1 MKKGEIYEGII
12 EKFDFPDKGT
22 LVTES
27 GKITV
32 KHALPGQKVSVMITK
47 KRGGRLEGKIV
58 EVVEKS
64 PLETAES
71 RVSISAPAA
80 AVFTRR
86 SLMRSS
92 WK

>member
-1 MKKGEIYEGII
+1 MKKGEIYEGTI

-58 EVVEKS
+58 EVVESHLWRPRK
-64 PLETAES
+64 S

-80 AVFTRR
+80 DVFTRR
-86 SLMRSS
+86 SLTRSS
-92 WK
+92 WR

>member
-1 MKKGEIYEGII
+1 MRTGAENVKKGEIYEGTI

-47 KRGGRLEGKIV
+47 NPGGGPEG
-58 EVVEKS
+58 
-64 PLETAES
+64 PLEVA
-71 RVSISAPAA
+71 RG
-80 AVFTRR
+80 R
-86 SLMRSS
+86 
-92 WK
+92 